1 MLRKE
6 NAELK
11 ANIINNGS
19 NVDVT
24 ELNSLRQQVET
35 LKSENEALLSQLRLV
50 LFSFLP
56 MYSTYSS
63 KVPIVQFLFHNL
75 PHVPRII
82 LIDKRALIYALRPSK
97 HRPGNKQLIKRLG
110 DVSPT
115 IYDQEQLSNVLKE
128 NYKLL

>member
-50 LFSFLP
+50 LFSCLP
-56 MYSTYSS
+56 MYSKYFTSS
-63 KVPIVQFLFHNL
+63 EAPIVQFL
-75 PHVPRII
+75 PVVPLII
-82 LIDKRALIYALRPSK
+82 LIDKGALICALRPSK
-97 HRPGNKQLIKRLG
+97 HRPGSKQLI
-110 DVSPT
+110 T
-115 IYDQEQLSNVLKE
+115 Y
-128 NYKLL
+128 